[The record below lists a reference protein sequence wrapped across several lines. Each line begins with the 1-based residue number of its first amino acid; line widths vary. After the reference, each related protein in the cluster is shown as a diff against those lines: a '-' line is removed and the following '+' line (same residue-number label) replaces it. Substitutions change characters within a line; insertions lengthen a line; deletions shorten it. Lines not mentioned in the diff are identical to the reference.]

1 MTDTEAT
8 TPRRGGRQ
16 KGQTTVERTGEALQQ
31 LVIEYVSPDSITP
44 NVYNPNRQNEHEF
57 DLLKK
62 SITEDG
68 FTQPVL
74 IGKDGHIV
82 DGEHRW
88 RAARDLG
95 LALIPIV
102 RVPMDA
108 AQARVATLRHNR
120 ARGSED
126 LELSVEVLR
135 DLERLGALD
144 WAAESLDLSDAELNR
159 LLDDIPAPE
168 ALAGDEFTPAW
179 APGEPDADRVVDS
192 AEARTDQTAAASDA
206 IREREAKLREAR
218 TDEERAAV
226 MRDRA
231 IYRVSLTFAAEQAT
245 IVKQVLGDTPAQRI
259 LELCEA
265 ELARTAAGS

>member
-1 MTDTEAT
+1 MSRST
-8 TPRRGGRQ
+8 RRQ
-16 KGQTTVERTGEALQQ
+16 KGQAEVERTGEALTQ
-31 LVIEYVSPDSITP
+31 LVIEYVTPESITP
-44 NVYNPNRQNEHEF
+44 NVYNPNRQNAHEF

-62 SITEDG
+62 SIQEDG

-74 IGKDGHIV
+74 VGKDGHIV

-88 RAARDLG
+88 RAAQSLG
-95 LALIPIV
+95 LPLIPIV

-135 DLERLGALD
+135 DLEKLGALD

-168 ALAGDEFTPAW
+168 ALAGEEFGAAW
-179 APGEPDADRVVDS
+179 APGEVEEGQVTES
-192 AEARTDQTAAASDA
+192 ATARTDSTVEASNA
-206 IREREAKLREAR
+206 IRARETALKSAR
-218 TDEERAAV
+218 TEEERQAV
-226 MRDRA
+226 MRDKA
-231 IYRVSLTFAAEQAT
+231 IFRVSLTFASEQAEV
-245 IVKQVLGDTPAQRI
+245 VKAVLGDSPAQKI

-265 ELARTAAGS
+265 ELARTTPPA